1 MSAPLF
7 LHSSSQAIKLTNI
20 AARIC
25 DEVMFQIDNPLDQ
38 TYSLEQ
44 QYHIL
49 RYLTNMLE
57 SEESQIWKQI
67 NENEK
72 NPTTPHSTTNSLH

>member
-1 MSAPLF
+1 MIPAKAPL
-7 LHSSSQAIKLTNI
+7 KLTNI

-25 DEVMFQIDNPLDQ
+25 DEVMFQIDNPLNQ
-38 TYSLEQ
+38 VYTIEQ

-57 SEESQIWKQI
+57 SEEEKLWKEI
-67 NENEK
+67 NKNENS
-72 NPTTPHSTTNSLH
+72 H

>member
-1 MSAPLF
+1 MSAK
-7 LHSSSQAIKLTNI
+7 QKIRLTNI

-25 DEVMFQIDNPLDQ
+25 DDVMSEVDNPLNQ
-38 TYSLEQ
+38 VYSTEE

-57 SEESQIWKQI
+57 AEEEKLWKEI
-67 NENEK
+67 NK
-72 NPTTPHSTTNSLH
+72 

>member
-1 MSAPLF
+1 MSAK
-7 LHSSSQAIKLTNI
+7 QKIRLTNI

-25 DEVMFQIDNPLDQ
+25 DEVMFQLDNPLNQ
-38 TYSLEQ
+38 VYSTEE

-57 SEESQIWKQI
+57 AEEEKLWKQI
-67 NENEK
+67 NE
-72 NPTTPHSTTNSLH
+72 

>member
-1 MSAPLF
+1 MSA
-7 LHSSSQAIKLTNI
+7 QKIKLTNI

-25 DEVMFQIDNPLDQ
+25 DEVMFQIDNPLNQ
-38 TYSLEQ
+38 AYSTEE

-57 SEESQIWKQI
+57 SEEEKLWKQI
-67 NENEK
+67 NKNEN
-72 NPTTPHSTTNSLH
+72 PH

>member
-57 SEESQIWKQI
+57 SEEEKLWKEI
-67 NENEK
+67 NKNENS
-72 NPTTPHSTTNSLH
+72 H

>member
-1 MSAPLF
+1 MSAK
-7 LHSSSQAIKLTNI
+7 QKIKLTNI

-25 DEVMFQIDNPLDQ
+25 DEVMFQLDNPLNQ
-38 TYSLEQ
+38 VYSTEE

-57 SEESQIWKQI
+57 AEEEKLWKQI
-67 NENEK
+67 NE
-72 NPTTPHSTTNSLH
+72 

>member
-1 MSAPLF
+1 MNTPLF
-7 LHSSSQAIKLTNI
+7 LHSSSQVIKLTNI

-25 DEVMFQIDNPLDQ
+25 DEVMFKIDNPFDQ

-57 SEESQIWKQI
+57 SEEEKLWKEI
-67 NENEK
+67 NKNEN
-72 NPTTPHSTTNSLH
+72 PY

>member
-7 LHSSSQAIKLTNI
+7 LHPSSQAIKLTNI

-25 DEVMFQIDNPLDQ
+25 DDVMFEIDNPFSQ
-38 TYSLEQ
+38 NYTLEQ

-57 SEESQIWKQI
+57 SEEEKLWKEI
-67 NENEK
+67 NE
-72 NPTTPHSTTNSLH
+72 

>member
-25 DEVMFQIDNPLDQ
+25 DEVMFQIDNPLNQ
-38 TYSLEQ
+38 VYSTEE

-57 SEESQIWKQI
+57 SEEEKLWKQI
-67 NENEK
+67 NKNE
-72 NPTTPHSTTNSLH
+72 SL

>member
-1 MSAPLF
+1 MNDS
-7 LHSSSQAIKLTNI
+7 HKMIKLTNI

-57 SEESQIWKQI
+57 SEEEKLWKEI
-67 NENEK
+67 NKNE
-72 NPTTPHSTTNSLH
+72 SL

>member
-1 MSAPLF
+1 MIF
-7 LHSSSQAIKLTNI
+7 DSSSQAIKLTNI

-25 DEVMFQIDNPLDQ
+25 DEVMFQIDNPSNQ
-38 TYSLEQ
+38 VYTVEQ

-57 SEESQIWKQI
+57 AEEEKLWKEI
-67 NENEK
+67 NKNE
-72 NPTTPHSTTNSLH
+72 SL